1 MLKHWF
7 SAYPRSRGRLCDA
20 AASYSFGN
28 RRFVIFSSG
37 SEPLAADHKAAAS
50 YDVDSRVAGPVS
62 LSAAT
67 LHAQPSAD
75 GEKSQTA
82 GDTALTQLC
91 DCKPKDLITLRDKRP
106 LSC

>member
-1 MLKHWF
+1 M
-7 SAYPRSRGRLCDA
+7 S
-20 AASYSFGN
+20 GN
-28 RRFVIFSSG
+28 
-37 SEPLAADHKAAAS
+37 EPLDADYYRTIS

-91 DCKPKDLITLRDKRP
+91 GCEPKDLITLRDKRP